1 VYKILKSD
9 RGLERIL
16 KLIAVTLFIFWLFS
30 QISVIVTVEFSYQ
43 RVINELQYLVK
54 KGDVMN
60 SSWSIVLYYR
70 SKFNRTYGKNETPPN
85 RFLISY
91 NCSVE
96 NN

>member
-1 VYKILKSD
+1 MILKSNGD
-9 RGLERIL
+9 LERIL

-60 SSWSIVLYYR
+60 SS
-70 SKFNRTYGKNETPPN
+70 
-85 RFLISY
+85 
-91 NCSVE
+91 
-96 NN
+96 